1 MQFPEVL
8 DLGTGGTVLV
18 AILTIAFGL
27 LNCFFGYRI
36 FRFMLALWGL
46 VLGAYVGA
54 TVAGNLADGQLLW
67 VIVGGVVGAILGAV
81 LMSLLYFL
89 GVFVVGAAAG
99 AVLADAV
106 GVAAGIDMPTLVV
119 IIVAV
124 VVGIIALIL
133 QRVVIILATAFLGA
147 WAVVSGALSLL
158 AGTSTTPAEL
168 YGDAVQAGELLPG
181 LPSLVVLLAWLVLAL
196 LGAVTQF
203 AMTREP
209 AAAPPPPPAPRDR
222 W

>member
-1 MQFPEVL
+1 MTIPGL

-18 AILTIAFGL
+18 ALLTIAFGL

-46 VLGAYVGA
+46 ILGAYVGA
-54 TVAGNLADGQLLW
+54 TLAGNLADGQLLW
-67 VIVGGVVGAILGAV
+67 FIVGGVLGAIIGAV
-81 LMSLLYFL
+81 LMSALYFV
-89 GVFVVGAAAG
+89 GVFVIGAAAG
-99 AVLADAV
+99 AVLANAV

-119 IIVAV
+119 IILAV

-133 QRVVIILATAFLGA
+133 QRVVIILATAFTGS
-147 WAVVSGALSLL
+147 WAAISGGLSLL
-158 AGTSTTPAEL
+158 VGASVTPVQL
-168 YGDAVQAGELLPG
+168 YGDAAQAGQVAAG
-181 LPSLVVLLAWLVLAL
+181 VPSLLVLVFWFVLAL
-196 LGAVTQF
+196 VGTLTQF

-209 AAAPPPPPAPRDR
+209 VMTPRPPRAPRDR